1 MSSKLPKWNYCVS
14 VCPGAADLHQMFP
27 TPPSLEQHIMGFS
40 PMNMGSKECGS
51 VETGPGFTLADGP
64 LLIGTFKMEVEE
76 GLCSPKP
83 TEIKVRT
90 SDERHLFNL
99 EIIYNVAR

>member
-1 MSSKLPKWNYCVS
+1 MHWLKIVEFLSFRNVIVCVC
-14 VCPGAADLHQMFP
+14 VCVGAADLHQMFP

-40 PMNMGSKECGS
+40 PMNMGSKDCGS
-51 VETGPGFTLADGP
+51 VETGAGFTLADGP

-83 TEIKVRT
+83 SEIKVRT
-90 SDERHLFNL
+90 TVDIN
-99 EIIYNVAR
+99 